1 MKVMPNRQ
9 HYIDWL
15 RVIATIG
22 IFLFHNA
29 RAYDYGDWHVK
40 NALTSLGATQFV
52 EFMNIWM
59 MPLFF
64 VLSGASVYYSLKS
77 RSGGTFLKERFFRIM
92 IPWLLTGIF
101 VIAPAQVYLERLSHG
116 EFNGNFLQFFPH
128 YFDGLYGFGG
138 NFAWMGMHLWYLML
152 LAVFSVV
159 LLPFFLPRAKTGV
172 RPAQSIAWYLMQLSV
187 FSVILLPFFISRAET
202 GVSPAQSIPVYL
214 MQLLVFSVILLPFFI
229 SRAKTGVSPAQSIA
243 TKVGKP
249 WVLPLLF
256 VPVAVASLLSSV
268 GGLGFT
274 EQMGSW
280 DILSYMVFFILGY
293 VLFASTSLQ
302 EAVRKQGGWFLL
314 AAVIFSAAH
323 IFLKFYV
330 RPAFYEDID
339 IRLFAS
345 WGWIVGLL
353 WLGGRLLNFKNR
365 FLAHVNEM
373 VLPFYILH
381 QTVIVIVAYFV
392 VQTGLAIPFKYGITA
407 VISFA
412 VIVALYELL
421 VSRIG
426 VLRFLFGMRKK
437 AATSESGRAVA
448 RTT

>member
-1 MKVMPNRQ
+1 MKVMTNRQ
-9 HYIDWL
+9 HYVDWL

-22 IFLFHNA
+22 IFLFHNS
-29 RAYDYGDWHVK
+29 RAYDYGDWHIK

-77 RSGGTFLKERFFRIM
+77 RNGGTFLKERFFRIM

-101 VIAPAQVYLERLSHG
+101 VMGPPQIYLERLSHG
-116 EFNGNFLQFFPH
+116 QFDGNFFQFLPH
-128 YFDGLYGFGG
+128 YFNGLYGFGG
-138 NFAWMGMHLWYLML
+138 NFAWMGVHIWYLML
-152 LAVFSVV
+152 
-159 LLPFFLPRAKTGV
+159 
-172 RPAQSIAWYLMQLSV
+172 LSV
-187 FSVILLPFFISRAET
+187 FSVILLPLFLPRIRT
-202 GVSPAQSIPVYL
+202 GFSPL
-214 MQLLVFSVILLPFFI
+214 
-229 SRAKTGVSPAQSIA
+229 QSIA
-243 TKVGKP
+243 VKLGKP
-249 WVLPLLF
+249 WVLPLLW
-256 VPVAVASLLSSV
+256 VPVGVVALLSGV
-268 GGLGFT
+268 IGLGFT

-280 DILSYMVFFILGY
+280 DILSYAMFFILGY
-293 VLFASTSLQ
+293 VLFGSTSLQ

-314 AAVIFSAAH
+314 AAVAFSAVH
-323 IFLKFYV
+323 LILKFSI
-330 RPAFYEDID
+330 RPAFYDDID
-339 IRLFAS
+339 IRLLAT

-353 WLGGRLLNFKNR
+353 WLGGRLLNFTNR
-365 FLAHVNEM
+365 FLVHVNEM

-381 QTVIVIVAYFV
+381 QAVIVIVAYFV

-437 AATSESGRAVA
+437 AATSESRRAVGPA
-448 RTT
+448 T

>member
-1 MKVMPNRQ
+1 MRVVSNRQ

-22 IFLFHNA
+22 IFLFHNS

-77 RSGGTFLKERFFRIM
+77 RNGGSFLKERFFRIM
-92 IPWLLTGIF
+92 IPWFLTGIF
-101 VIAPAQVYLERLSHG
+101 VMAPPQVYLERLSHG
-116 EFNGNFLQFFPH
+116 QFNGNFFQFIPH
-128 YFDGLYGFGG
+128 YFDGLYVFGG
-138 NFAWMGMHLWYLML
+138 NFAWTGMHLWYLMVL
-152 LAVFSVV
+152 SVFSVV
-159 LLPFFLPRAKTGV
+159 LLPLFLPRAKTGISL
-172 RPAQSIAWYLMQLSV
+172 AQSVA
-187 FSVILLPFFISRAET
+187 
-202 GVSPAQSIPVYL
+202 
-214 MQLLVFSVILLPFFI
+214 
-229 SRAKTGVSPAQSIA
+229 AKLGR
-243 TKVGKP
+243 P

-256 VPVAVASLLSSV
+256 VSVAVASLLSSV
-268 GGLGFT
+268 VGLGFT

-280 DILSYMVFFILGY
+280 DILSYAMFFILGY
-293 VLFASTSLQ
+293 VLFASTGLQ

-330 RPAFYEDID
+330 RPAFYEDVD

-345 WGWIVGLL
+345 WGWIVGLF
-353 WLGGRLLNFKNR
+353 WLGGHFLNFKNR

-392 VQTGLAIPFKYGITA
+392 VQTGLAIPIKYGITV

-421 VSRIG
+421 VRRIG

-437 AATSESGRAVA
+437 AAAPESRRVVA
-448 RTT
+448 RAT

>member
-1 MKVMPNRQ
+1 MTNRQ

-22 IFLFHNA
+22 IFLFHNS

-64 VLSGASVYYSLKS
+64 VISGASVYFSLRS
-77 RSGGTFLKERFFRIM
+77 RNGSSFLKERFFRIM
-92 IPWLLTGIF
+92 IPWLVTGIF
-101 VIAPAQVYLERLSHG
+101 VMAPVQVYLERLSHG
-116 EFNGNFLQFFPH
+116 QFSGNFFQFIPH

-138 NFAWMGMHLWYLML
+138 NFAWMGLHLWYLML
-152 LAVFSVV
+152 LS
-159 LLPFFLPRAKTGV
+159 L
-172 RPAQSIAWYLMQLSV
+172 
-187 FSVILLPFFISRAET
+187 FSVILLPLFLPRART
-202 GVSPAQSIPVYL
+202 GVSPAQSIG
-214 MQLLVFSVILLPFFI
+214 
-229 SRAKTGVSPAQSIA
+229 AKL
-243 TKVGKP
+243 GKP
-249 WVLPLLF
+249 WVLPLLW
-256 VPVAVASLLSSV
+256 VPVAAVALLSMAI
-268 GGLGFT
+268 GLGWT

-280 DILSYMVFFILGY
+280 DILSYAMFFILGY
-293 VLFASTSLQ
+293 VLFASTGLQ

-339 IRLFAS
+339 IRLLAS

-353 WLGGRLLNFKNR
+353 WLGGRLLNFSNR
-365 FLAHVNEM
+365 FLTHVNEM

-381 QTVIVIVAYFV
+381 QTVIVVVAYFV

-437 AATSESGRAVA
+437 AATSESRRAVA
-448 RTT
+448 RAT

>member
-1 MKVMPNRQ
+1 MTNRQ

-77 RSGGTFLKERFFRIM
+77 RNGGTFLKERFFRIM

-101 VIAPAQVYLERLSHG
+101 VMGPPQVYLERLSHG
-116 EFNGNFLQFFPH
+116 QFNGNFFQFLPH

-138 NFAWMGMHLWYLML
+138 NFAWMGVHCWYLML
-152 LAVFSVV
+152 
-159 LLPFFLPRAKTGV
+159 
-172 RPAQSIAWYLMQLSV
+172 LSV
-187 FSVILLPFFISRAET
+187 FSVILLPLFLPRIRT
-202 GVSPAQSIPVYL
+202 GFSPL
-214 MQLLVFSVILLPFFI
+214 
-229 SRAKTGVSPAQSIA
+229 QSIA
-243 TKVGKP
+243 VKMGKP
-249 WVLPLLF
+249 WILPLLW
-256 VPVAVASLLSSV
+256 VPVGVVALLSGV
-268 GGLGFT
+268 IGLGFT

-280 DILSYMVFFILGY
+280 DILSYAMFFILGY
-293 VLFASTSLQ
+293 VLFASAGLQ
-302 EAVRKQGGWFLL
+302 EAVKKQGGWFLL
-314 AAVIFSAAH
+314 AAVAFSALH
-323 IFLKFYV
+323 LVLKFSV
-330 RPAFYEDID
+330 RPAFYDDID
-339 IRLFAS
+339 IRLLAT
-345 WGWIVGLL
+345 WGWIIGLF
-353 WLGGRLLNFKNR
+353 WLGERFLNFTNR

-381 QTVIVIVAYFV
+381 QMVIVIVAYFV

-421 VSRIG
+421 VRRIG

-437 AATSESGRAVA
+437 AAAPESHRAAA
-448 RTT
+448 RAT

>member
-1 MKVMPNRQ
+1 MKVMTNRQ
-9 HYIDWL
+9 HYVDWL

-22 IFLFHNA
+22 IFLFHNS
-29 RAYDYGDWHVK
+29 RAYDYGDWHIK

-77 RSGGTFLKERFFRIM
+77 RNGGTFLKERFFRIM

-101 VIAPAQVYLERLSHG
+101 VMGPPQIYLERLSHG
-116 EFNGNFLQFFPH
+116 QFDGNFFQFLPH

-138 NFAWMGMHLWYLML
+138 NFAWMGVHCWYLML
-152 LAVFSVV
+152 
-159 LLPFFLPRAKTGV
+159 
-172 RPAQSIAWYLMQLSV
+172 LSV
-187 FSVILLPFFISRAET
+187 FSVILLPLFLPRIRT
-202 GVSPAQSIPVYL
+202 GFSPL
-214 MQLLVFSVILLPFFI
+214 
-229 SRAKTGVSPAQSIA
+229 QSIA
-243 TKVGKP
+243 VKLGKP
-249 WVLPLLF
+249 WVLPLLW
-256 VPVAVASLLSSV
+256 VPVGVVALLSGV
-268 GGLGFT
+268 IGLGFT

-280 DILSYMVFFILGY
+280 DILSYAMFFILGY

-314 AAVIFSAAH
+314 AAVAFSAVH
-323 IFLKFYV
+323 LILKFSI
-330 RPAFYEDID
+330 RPAFYDDID
-339 IRLFAS
+339 IRLLAT

-353 WLGGRLLNFKNR
+353 WLGGRLLNFTNR
-365 FLAHVNEM
+365 FLVHVNEM

-381 QTVIVIVAYFV
+381 QAVIVIVAYFV

-407 VISFA
+407 VISLA

-437 AATSESGRAVA
+437 AATSESRRAVGPA
-448 RTT
+448 T

>member
-1 MKVMPNRQ
+1 MRVMTNRQ

-22 IFLFHNA
+22 IFLFHNS
-29 RAYDYGDWHVK
+29 RAYDYDDWQIK

-64 VLSGASVYYSLKS
+64 ILSGAAVYYSLRS
-77 RSGGTFLKERFFRIM
+77 RNGGSFLKERFFRIM

-101 VIAPAQVYLERLSHG
+101 VMAPPQVYLERLSHG
-116 EFNGNFLQFFPH
+116 QFNGNFFQFFPH

-138 NFAWMGMHLWYLML
+138 NFAWMGLHLWYLML
-152 LAVFSVV
+152 LSIFSVI

-172 RPAQSIAWYLMQLSV
+172 
-187 FSVILLPFFISRAET
+187 
-202 GVSPAQSIPVYL
+202 
-214 MQLLVFSVILLPFFI
+214 
-229 SRAKTGVSPAQSIA
+229 SPAQSIA
-243 TKVGKP
+243 VKLGKP

-268 GGLGFT
+268 VGLGFT

-280 DILSYMVFFILGY
+280 DILSYAMFFILGY
-293 VLFASTSLQ
+293 MLFASTSLQ

-314 AAVIFSAAH
+314 AAVAFSAVH
-323 IFLKFYV
+323 LILKFSI
-330 RPAFYEDID
+330 RPAFYDDID
-339 IRLFAS
+339 MRLLAT

-353 WLGGRLLNFKNR
+353 WLGGRFLNFTNR

-392 VQTGLAIPFKYGITA
+392 VQTGLAIPFKYGITV

-426 VLRFLFGMRKK
+426 VLRFLFGMRRKT
-437 AATSESGRAVA
+437 AASESRRAVA
-448 RTT
+448 RAT